1 MYIYSELCKL
11 ALTQGQLNYF
21 TLPFSLHL
29 FGKKKKKKKKK
40 EN

>member
-1 MYIYSELCKL
+1 MYTYSELCKL

-21 TLPFSLHL
+21 NSPFSLL
-29 FGKKKKKKKKK
+29 LICKKRKKK